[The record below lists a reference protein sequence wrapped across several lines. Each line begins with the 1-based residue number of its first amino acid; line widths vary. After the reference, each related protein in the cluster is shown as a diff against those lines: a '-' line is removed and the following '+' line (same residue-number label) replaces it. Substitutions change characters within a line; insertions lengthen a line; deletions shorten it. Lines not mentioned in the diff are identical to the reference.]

1 VTPKVFTV
9 EEVNAVVP
17 RLSELVRD
25 LLDRARAIESRLEE
39 LRERT
44 HGAAARPGGRGVSL
58 EPSGEDDLDSKAEK
72 LSILADI
79 EVYERGWRDVQ
90 ALGAVVKDTR
100 TGLCD
105 FYGQIDGKLVCLCWR
120 YGEQAIEHYHALDAG
135 FSGRKPLDAKLRQR
149 MLN

>member
-1 VTPKVFTV
+1 MTPKVFTV

-17 RLSELVRD
+17 RLSELVRE
-25 LLDRARAIESRLEE
+25 LLDRARAIEVRLEG

-44 HGAAARPGGRGVSL
+44 HGAATRTSGRGVSL
-58 EPSGEDDLDSKAEK
+58 EPSGEDDATTTAEK

-79 EVYERGWRDVQ
+79 EVYEQGWRDVQ

-105 FYGQIDGKLVCLCWR
+105 FYGHVDGKLVCLCWR
-120 YGEQAIEHYHALDAG
+120 YGEPTIEHYHALDAG
-135 FSGRKPLDAKLRQR
+135 YAGRKPLDAKLRQR

>member
-1 VTPKVFTV
+1 MTPKVFTV

-17 RLSELVRD
+17 RLSELVRE
-25 LLDRARAIESRLEE
+25 LLDRARAIEVRLEE

-44 HGAAARPGGRGVSL
+44 LGAAAPSGGRGVSL
-58 EPSGEDDLDSKAEK
+58 EPSAKDDATTIAEK
-72 LSILADI
+72 LSILSDI
-79 EVYERGWRDVQ
+79 ELYERGWRDVQ

-105 FYGQIDGKLVCLCWR
+105 FYGHVDGKLVCLCWR
-120 YGEQAIEHYHALDAG
+120 YGELAIEHYHALDAG